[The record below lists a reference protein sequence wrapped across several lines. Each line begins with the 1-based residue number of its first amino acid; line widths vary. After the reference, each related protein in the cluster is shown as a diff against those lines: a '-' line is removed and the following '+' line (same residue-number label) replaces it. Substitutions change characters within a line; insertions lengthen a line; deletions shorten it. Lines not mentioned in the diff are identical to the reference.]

1 MHLPDPCLLASS
13 LAQGPFQE
21 LHAPPPFAAAIALDG
36 SGVSGGTA
44 GERIRLPMSGEVV
57 LVLSNPEGT
66 PLHTFRVPY
75 DFLRLLPTHPGA
87 PAMRAYL
94 RQRVVAVLKPRAAT
108 SAPSFAGG
116 FGGSSASG
124 GTPRYVVQLRFVSPA
139 VRGAPTQCEPVGNA
153 AESITA
159 LGSPQHSDGGP
170 ATPQPGSASSR
181 RLYLQGDIRVVFPLR
196 RHDDDDAT
204 QLRAETEPAVLEA
217 MHVVAGRAA
226 GVSL

>member
-1 MHLPDPCLLASS
+1 MGHSGADAPCSTGPS
-13 LAQGPFQE
+13 LQGPFQE

-36 SGVSGGTA
+36 TGVAGGTS
-44 GERIRLPMSGEVV
+44 GERIRLPMAGEVV

-75 DFLRLLPTHPGA
+75 DFHSLLPTHPGA
-87 PAMRAYL
+87 PAMRAL
-94 RQRVVAVLKPRAAT
+94 AVRVKPMGRAAT
-108 SAPSFAGG
+108 SAPSSAAGV
-116 FGGSSASG
+116 FGGPSSSG

-139 VRGAPTQCEPVGNA
+139 VRGVATQCELIGGA
-153 AESITA
+153 TESITA
-159 LGSPQHSDGGP
+159 LGSPHNSYGGP
-170 ATPQPGSASSR
+170 ATPQQGASSR

-196 RHDDDDAT
+196 RHDDDEAT

-217 MHVVAGRAA
+217 MHVVASRGA

>member
-1 MHLPDPCLLASS
+1 L
-13 LAQGPFQE
+13 QGPFQE

-36 SGVSGGTA
+36 SGVAGGTS
-44 GERIRLPMSGEVV
+44 GERIRLPLAGEVV

-66 PLHTFRVPY
+66 PLHTFRVPF
-75 DFLRLLPTHPGA
+75 DFHSLLPTHPGA

-94 RQRVVAVLKPRAAT
+94 RQRVMAVRMKPQGRVAT
-108 SAPSFAGG
+108 SAPSAAGV
-116 FGGSSASG
+116 FGGPSASG

-139 VRGAPTQCEPVGNA
+139 VRGAATQCELMGDA
-153 AESITA
+153 AESIA
-159 LGSPQHSDGGP
+159 VVGSPPHSHGGP
-170 ATPQPGSASSR
+170 ATPLQGASSR

-196 RHDDDDAT
+196 RHDDDEAM

-217 MHVVAGRAA
+217 MHVVASRAA